1 MNENMQQR
9 EHVSAL
15 MDGALESDALAI
27 AMDFAQQSEG
37 REAWHVYHL
46 VGDVLRSP
54 ELAAGADS
62 QAFLSRLQQRL
73 AAEPL
78 PALPVT
84 LDLQN
89 VAEAPVAAAN
99 ASVFRWKMAAGFAS
113 LAVVAAVGWNSW
125 GSLQGSGSGTA
136 QLAVAAPPAAAEVQ
150 VAADQSAPA
159 VMIRDPRLD
168 ELLAAHR
175 QFGNTSAL
183 QMPAGFLRNATF
195 DAPPR

>member
-15 MDGALESDALAI
+15 MDGAVEGDALSL
-27 AMDFAQQSEG
+27 AMDCAQQPEG
-37 REAWHVYHL
+37 REAWHIYHL

-62 QAFLSRLQQRL
+62 QVFLARLQQRL
-73 AAEPL
+73 AAEPA
-78 PALPVT
+78 PA
-84 LDLQN
+84 
-89 VAEAPVAAAN
+89 APVAAQVSEVVAAPAPQAAN
-99 ASVFRWKMAAGFAS
+99 TAVFRLKMAAGFAS

-125 GSLQGSGSGTA
+125 GSLQGNGPAAT
-136 QLAVAAPPAAAEVQ
+136 QLAVAAPAASGAQPASDA
-150 VAADQSAPA
+150 SAA
-159 VMIRDPRLD
+159 VMLRDPRLD

-195 DAPPR
+195 AAPAR

>member
-9 EHVSAL
+9 EHLSAL
-15 MDGALESDALAI
+15 MDGALEGDALAA
-27 AMDFAQQSEG
+27 AMDFAQQQEG

-62 QAFLSRLQQRL
+62 QVFLSRLQQRL
-73 AAEPL
+73 AAEPA
-78 PALPVT
+78 PQLPVAV
-84 LDLQN
+84 DLQKL
-89 VAEAPVAAAN
+89 ALAPVQAAN

-125 GSLQGSGSGTA
+125 GSLQSGSGSAAT
-136 QLAVAAPPAAAEVQ
+136 QLAVATPVPSDIRPVIDEAA
-150 VAADQSAPA
+150 A

-175 QFGNTSAL
+175 QFGNTAAL

-195 DAPPR
+195 DAPAR